1 VLSHLIIKGSFS
13 CNVIA
18 LNSLLIK
25 IASFAVCDRANNSA
39 SVLDVIT
46 VPCLFA
52 LQAIGPPNSFIMY
65 PCELF
70 LSTELSANNASLAQ
84 INDCASLLPSPS
96 SRPLSLI
103 PLSLPFPF
111 VPSLSPL

>member
-1 VLSHLIIKGSFS
+1 VLSQLMIKGSFS
-13 CNVIA
+13 LNVIA
-18 LNSLLIK
+18 LSSLLIR

-39 SVLDVIT
+39 SVLDV

-52 LQAIGPPNSFIMY
+52 LQTIGLLIMY
-65 PCELF
+65 PCELS

-84 INDCASLLPSPS
+84 MNDCASLLPSPS

-103 PLSLPFPF
+103 PLSLPLPF